1 MSNPQLEN
9 GYIKIATE
17 IWEALIKYRISGEE
31 MKCLMFIIRKTYGW
45 NKKQDD
51 ISLYQFGQ
59 ATDMIKPSI
68 CRAIKKL
75 KDKNI
80 IFVSKKA
87 NRTLPTYEFNKKYKT
102 WKALAKRLIV
112 SKIDNRYQKSKSKL
126 TKLLIPTLYTKD
138 TITKDTPLLIYNFY
152 KTEINPLKKSS
163 VRAKENIKHYL
174 KKYSQEQLIG
184 SIKNYKT
191 VCGDDPEYR
200 KDPANFFGKKDR
212 YFIDYIPENFEP
224 IKKETYDPFKE
235 CSN

>member
-1 MSNPQLEN
+1 MV
-9 GYIKIATE
+9 
-17 IWEALIKYRISGEE
+17 
-31 MKCLMFIIRKTYGW
+31 
-45 NKKQDD
+45 
-51 ISLYQFGQ
+51 
-59 ATDMIKPSI
+59 KPSV

-112 SKIDNRYQKSKSKL
+112 SKIVNREQKSKSPLAKKL
-126 TKLLIPTLYTKD
+126 ISTLYTKD

-152 KTEINPLKKSS
+152 KTEIKPLKKSS
-163 VRAKENIKHYL
+163 VRAKENIKFYL
-174 KKYSQEQLIG
+174 KKYSQEQLMQ

-191 VCGDDPEYR
+191 ICGDDPVYK
-200 KDPANFFGKKDR
+200 KDPANFFGKRER

-224 IKKETYDPFKE
+224 IKKDEENPFE
-235 CSN
+235 GCDN